1 MTRVI
6 TTEARPV
13 RTQFL
18 VFTLFGEYVVQ
29 RGGKVW
35 TSSLLYLMGLLGVS
49 ERAVR
54 STLSRMS
61 QKGWIATEKRGRRS
75 RYYVTARGYA
85 LLDEGQRRIF
95 EPVITEWDG
104 QWHIVL
110 YSLPEEIRRRRHAL
124 RTKLS
129 WLGFGRLAPSTWISP
144 HDRGGELKSVFDD
157 LLVEPYIDLFSGVYL
172 GPESSE
178 DLASR
183 CWDIAGLDSQYK
195 SFIAHYE
202 PEYTRFQAHENAG
215 HSFSEEEC
223 FSRRF
228 WLTHEFQSFPLRDP
242 NLPTALLEPEWT
254 GFKARKLFDDYRHRL
269 EVHVNDF
276 VDRIV
281 CGDGYING

>member
-1 MTRVI
+1 MSSVISTETR
-6 TTEARPV
+6 PL

-18 VFTLFGEYVVQ
+18 IFTLFGEYVVQ

-61 QKGWIATEKRGRRS
+61 QKGWIANEKRGRRS

-104 QWHIVL
+104 HWHLVL
-110 YSLPEEIRRRRHAL
+110 YSLPEEIRRSRHAL

-129 WLGFGRLAPSTWISP
+129 WLGFGRMAPSTWISP
-144 HDRGGELKSVFDD
+144 HDRSDELKIVLAD
-157 LLVEPYIDLFSGVYL
+157 LMVEAHIDIFSGVYL
-172 GPESSE
+172 GPASSKI
-178 DLASR
+178 LAAR
-183 CWDIAGLDSQYK
+183 CWDLDGLDTQYT
-195 SFIAHYE
+195 SFLDRYE
-202 PEYTRFQAHENAG
+202 PEYNRFKARASDGQP
-215 HSFSEEEC
+215 FSEEEC
-223 FSRRF
+223 FCRRF

-254 GFKARKLFDDYRHRL
+254 GFRARKLFDDYRHSL

-281 CGDGYING
+281 NGDGYIDG